1 VKVVTVGFSGGQALV
16 AGTIAAFT
24 GFIPDDGVAL
34 SASKHPITAFA
45 LDRNG
50 GPAYPGLVAFT
61 TRKLIASDPRLV
73 KDFVAA
79 TVRGYADTVA
89 NPPRSLADLEAANP
103 TLPRKLTAASLG
115 VYLPLFKGRGG
126 VPFGTLQSANV
137 QAMSRWMV
145 GAGLIH
151 APIAPARYGTNRFIP

>member
-1 VKVVTVGFSGGQALV
+1 
-16 AGTIAAFT
+16 
-24 GFIPDDGVAL
+24 VAL
-34 SASKHPITAFA
+34 SASGHPIAAFA

-61 TRKLIASDPRLV
+61 TRGLIASDPQLV
-73 KDFVAA
+73 RDFVAA
-79 TVRGYADTVA
+79 TVHGYEDTLVD
-89 NPPRSLADLEAANP
+89 PTRSLAELESANP

-115 VYLPLFKGRGG
+115 VYLPLFKGGSG
-126 VPFGTLQSANV
+126 VPFGTLQTANV
-137 QAMSRWMV
+137 RAMSSWML